1 MEKTEVDIVSFQPG
15 RRGGR
20 SFGNK
25 RYNPGERSRRPL
37 LNLGKLAYFK
47 YDLNQ
52 IVDRSDIEDSLIGS
66 FKGTIIAKSSK
77 ISIQNAK
84 EYIREIE
91 GREQITTDT
100 SKRICNLLDRYT
112 TYR

>member
-1 MEKTEVDIVSFQPG
+1 M
-15 RRGGR
+15 
-20 SFGNK
+20 
-25 RYNPGERSRRPL
+25 

-52 IVDRSDIEDSLIGS
+52 IVDRAEIEDSLVGS

-77 ISIQNAK
+77 ISIQEAK
-84 EYIREIE
+84 DYIRDIE
-91 GREQITTDT
+91 GREQITEDT
-100 SKRICNLLDRYT
+100 SKRICSLLDRYT